1 LWVSPLSY
9 FESSTPGTAG
19 WIDTPN
25 QRLSIRHNLP
35 ISSADDLSRVPVKG
49 TAYRLGDISQVVEA
63 HQPLIGDAILKD
75 GPGIML
81 VIEKFPD
88 ANTLE
93 VTRSVEEA
101 LEAMMPGLKGIE
113 IDTTVFRPASYIELA
128 GKNLATMLL
137 IGSVLLIL
145 VLGVIYWD
153 WRPLLISLVAIPM
166 SFVGALIV
174 LYLSGSTLN
183 VMVVAGL
190 VIAIGVVVDDAIID
204 PENIS
209 RRLRTQNKQNGE
221 EAKENIIVEASVEMR
236 SPIIYAVL
244 IIMLVVLPVFLL
256 EGVPGAFYQPL
267 AISFALA
274 VLVSMVIALT
284 VTPALSMVV
293 LSNASLDRERS
304 PVTRWLQLGYNAG
317 LARIVRNP
325 KLAYIPVT
333 LIVLASLVALP
344 FLNLSLLPSFRQTE
358 LHILWNGAPGTSN
371 LEMYRIVN
379 QVIDELQIIPGV
391 RNIGAHIGRAKT
403 GDLVGGINAGEIWV
417 SLNPAVDYDST
428 LVAIQDV
435 IGGYPGIFRKVEAYQ
450 PKRIADILAEEEKE
464 ILVRI
469 YGHEFGMLNSK
480 AEEVA
485 QVLSGVSGVVDLQV
499 ERLVEEPQ
507 VEIEVDLAAAEH
519 YQVKPGDVRRT
530 VTTLLSGLRVGNL
543 YEEQKVFDVVVWA
556 KPDVRSNLTD
566 IEQLLID
573 TPHGGHLRLED
584 VAEIRIAPAPV
595 VIKRDAVSRF
605 IDVTANVQGRSYGS
619 VVTEIENRLS
629 DVEMPIEYHAELL
642 ASYSQRQGS
651 MQRVLLSTVIAA
663 IGIILLLQACFW
675 SWKLAFVVFLTVPV
689 MLTGSVLASVVLEG
703 FTISLGSLLGF
714 FTIAVIALRT
724 SIVMIRHF
732 QFLQEQESENFGPE
746 LVQRGAG
753 DRLRPIL
760 LTAFASGMVV
770 LPMAVAGN
778 RPGLEILHPMAIV
791 ILGGLIT
798 ATLFNLFILPVL
810 YLRFGSSTEHI
821 ILENP
826 EPIPVG

>member
-1 LWVSPLSY
+1 M
-9 FESSTPGTAG
+9 
-19 WIDTPN
+19 
-25 QRLSIRHNLP
+25 
-35 ISSADDLSRVPVKG
+35 PVKG

-75 GPGIML
+75 GPGMML

-101 LEAMMPGLKGIE
+101 LEAMRPGLKGIE

-128 GKNLATMLL
+128 SKNLATMLL
-137 IGSVLLIL
+137 IGFVLLIL
-145 VLGVIYWD
+145 VLGVLYWD
-153 WRPLLISLVAIPM
+153 WRPTLISLVAIPL
-166 SFVGALIV
+166 SLVGALIV

-204 PENIS
+204 PENIT
-209 RRLRTQNKQNGE
+209 RRLRKQNKESGE
-221 EAKENIIVEASVEMR
+221 ETKEDKIVEAAVEMR
-236 SPIIYAVL
+236 SPIVYALL
-244 IIMLVVLPVFLL
+244 IILLVVLPVFLL
-256 EGVPGAFYQPL
+256 ERVTGAFFQPL
-267 AISFALA
+267 AVSFALA

-293 LSNASLDRERS
+293 LSNAPLERERS
-304 PVTRWLQLGYNAG
+304 PVTRWFRRGYDAG

-325 KLAYIPVT
+325 KLAYIPGT

-358 LHILWNGAPGTSN
+358 LRIQWDGAPGTSD
-371 LEMYRIVN
+371 LEMYRSVN

-403 GDLVGGINAGEIWV
+403 GDLVGGINSGEIWV

-435 IGGYPGIFRKVEAYQ
+435 IGGYPGIFRNVDTYQ
-450 PKRIADILAEEEKE
+450 PKRIGDVLAEEEKDVV
-464 ILVRI
+464 VRI
-469 YGHEFGMLNSK
+469 YGHEFGVLNSK

-485 QVLSGVSGVVDLQV
+485 QILSGVNGVVDVQV
-499 ERLVEEPQ
+499 ERLVVEPQ
-507 VEIEVDLAAAEH
+507 VEIEVDLAAAER
-519 YQVKPGDVRRT
+519 YQIKPGDVRRSA
-530 VTTLLSGLRVGNL
+530 TTLLSGLRVGNL

-556 KPDVRSNLTD
+556 IPEVRSNLTD
-566 IEQLLID
+566 IGQLLID

-584 VAEIRIAPAPV
+584 VADIRIASSPV
-595 VIKRDAVSRF
+595 AIQRDAVSRF

-619 VVTEIENRLS
+619 VVAGIENRLP
-629 DVEMPIEYHAELL
+629 DVELPIEYHAELL
-642 ASYSQRQGS
+642 GSYTQRQAS

-724 SIVMIRHF
+724 SIVMVRHF
-732 QFLQEQESENFGPE
+732 QFLQEQEGENFGPE

-753 DRLRPIL
+753 ERLRPIL

-798 ATLFNLFILPVL
+798 ATMLNLFVLPAL
-810 YLRFGSSTEHI
+810 YLRFGSSTEQH
-821 ILENP
+821 ILESP
-826 EPIPVG
+826 EPVPVG